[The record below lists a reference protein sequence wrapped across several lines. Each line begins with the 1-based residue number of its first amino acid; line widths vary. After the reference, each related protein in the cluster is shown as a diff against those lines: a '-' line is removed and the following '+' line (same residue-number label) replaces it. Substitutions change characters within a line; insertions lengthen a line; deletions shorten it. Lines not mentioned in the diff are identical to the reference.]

1 MNIHISATALL
12 LGVAKA
18 DEIIDKNEINAIQNI
33 ITDFFEITT
42 DQAQKIINNAKQH
55 LEDSTDLYKFCK
67 IINTEFNYDKKIKF
81 ILSIF
86 KIAFSDKNLHYLEE
100 HIIKQIANLLHV
112 EHHDLI
118 EAKLEIKRLLN

>member
-18 DEIIDKNEINAIQNI
+18 DEIIDENETKSIQNI
-33 ITDFFEITT
+33 IIDFFKISSTQSQT
-42 DQAQKIINNAKQH
+42 IINNAKQH
-55 LEDSTDLYKFCK
+55 LENSTDYYQFCK
-67 IINTEFNYDKKIKF
+67 VLNKEFSYEQKITF
-81 ILSIF
+81 ILSIY

-100 HIIKQIANLLHV
+100 HTIKQIANLLHV

-118 EAKLEIKRLLN
+118 EAKLEIKKLLE